1 MSYLC
6 ILGIRTLATDIS
18 LCEYVISY
26 CKECITAS
34 RRSVLVRRFIT
45 ALTRGGPNGIPRPIE
60 LHAHDPVR
68 YCGDMLAWVH
78 QAIATENEF
87 FRVLFDG
94 DLAFTPE
101 AKSPNQLPEGEQE
114 PPAETTATDSR
125 SVSMVGKAF
134 EGVAR
139 PLQVRIEQTLS
150 SQLGIVVAYKLVL
163 LLAFYDHKFASLV
176 RQSAISRAL
185 EHCREASN
193 RAFKQQF
200 QLLVDSVASSA
211 QDYSTNL
218 SATHATMDA
227 AQRLVAL
234 LEVFQT
240 SLLPESEREGDLTPL
255 FNGILPAVA
264 LMCERSVYSLDPV
277 DALVFK
283 INNLSCIQVP
293 LARFPEAS
301 KWYTRIGN
309 DITQWLKDMSE
320 LETKSV
326 LDRSGVSLLLHSIRQ
341 FQSNSEMDQAAAH
354 TKGLEGETVATT
366 MNGFCSALLTLVF
379 PQLEQIAQPDLRER
393 ARLLTATQLA
403 ASYAFVYDFVYE
415 PRNGYRNEG
424 VVLMHSP
431 QEVRTLL
438 EID

>member
-1 MSYLC
+1 MYTWYMRCL
-6 ILGIRTLATDIS
+6 LLTS
-18 LCEYVISY
+18 LCGYAISY

-60 LHAHDPVR
+60 MHAHDPVR

-94 DLAFTPE
+94 DLAFTVH
-101 AKSPNQLPEGEQE
+101 PEGKRSSHQTEERRE
-114 PPAETTATDSR
+114 PLAETATPTDS
-125 SVSMVGKAF
+125 SVLMVGKAF

-176 RQSAISRAL
+176 RQSAISAAL

-200 QLLVDSVASSA
+200 QLLVESVASSA

-227 AQRLVAL
+227 SQRLVTL

-255 FNGILPAVA
+255 FDGILPAVA
-264 LMCERSVYSLDPV
+264 LMCERSVYGLDPV

-283 INNLSCIQVP
+283 VNNLSCIQVP

-301 KWYTRIGN
+301 KWHRRIGN
-309 DITQWLKDMSE
+309 DITQWLKDVSE

-326 LDRSGVSLLLHSIRQ
+326 LDRSGVSLLLHNIRQ
-341 FQSNSEMDQAAAH
+341 FQSSCESVAATGAQ

-393 ARLLTATQLA
+393 ARMLTASQLA
-403 ASYAFVYDFVYE
+403 ASYAFVYDFAYE
-415 PRNGYRNEG
+415 PKHGYRAQG